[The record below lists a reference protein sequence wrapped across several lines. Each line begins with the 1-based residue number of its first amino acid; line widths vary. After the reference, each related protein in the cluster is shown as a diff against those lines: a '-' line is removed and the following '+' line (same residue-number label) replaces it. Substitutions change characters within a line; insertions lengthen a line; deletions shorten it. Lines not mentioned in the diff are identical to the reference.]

1 VAVGLASPPYGD
13 YLGCRPRPFIAAAEV
28 LAGAWTLL
36 VIVGF
41 VIVRVALNSTVGQV
55 SITTAGGPVAG
66 WAAYGGDLGGS
77 RYSPLEQINRDN
89 VAKLEIAW
97 EYHTG
102 DFSDESDGRE
112 KTSFQATPILA
123 EGVLY
128 VSTVSAQV
136 IALDPETGIE
146 LWKYD
151 PGVDTSVRRAENAS
165 RGVAIWS
172 DGSRNTR
179 DPCRRRIFIG
189 TIDARLIS
197 LDGATGR
204 LCDDFGQ
211 NGVVDLSRGAQ
222 LGEPRVD
229 ITEYGVT
236 SPPAIIE
243 DLVIVGSAVGDNRA
257 VTLERGIVRAFDV
270 RTGELRW
277 LWDPIPRN
285 PSDPAWVTWE
295 DDSSLRTGAANIW
308 AQISVDPERD
318 LVFVPTSSPSPDY
331 YGGARRGSNSY
342 ADSVVALRGTTGEA
356 VWHFQTVHHNL
367 WDYDLPAQPTLI
379 TVRRDGQDIP
389 AVAQATKTGFLFILD
404 RDSGEPIFPV
414 EERPVPQSD
423 VPGEESWPTQ
433 PFPMVP
439 APLAALSLS
448 PDDAWGLTA
457 WDRGKC
463 RALIEGF
470 RNEGIFTPPSFEG
483 TIVYPGNAGGT
494 NWGSLA
500 FDQERRLVV
509 LNMMHLPFVVK
520 LIPCENFDEERAKR
534 PDDTEFGAQLG
545 APVGMSRAP
554 LFSPIGLPCN
564 KPPWGTIV
572 AVDLNTGKV
581 KWKEPLGTIRD
592 LAPVP
597 LPMRWGVP
605 NMGGPIITAGGL
617 VSSALPLITTCGHLM
632 WKPVRSCGKGNYP
645 PVGRPHR

>member
-1 VAVGLASPPYGD
+1 V
-13 YLGCRPRPFIAAAEV
+13 
-28 LAGAWTLL
+28 T
-36 VIVGF
+36 
-41 VIVRVALNSTVGQV
+41 
-55 SITTAGGPVAG
+55 
-66 WAAYGGDLGGS
+66 
-77 RYSPLEQINRDN
+77 
-89 VAKLEIAW
+89 KLEIAW

-102 DFSDESDGRE
+102 DFSDGSDGRE

-136 IALDPETGIE
+136 IALDPETGAE
-146 LWKYD
+146 RWKYD

-165 RGVAIWS
+165 RGVATWS
-172 DGSRNTR
+172 DRSGNTG
-179 DPCRRRIFIG
+179 DPCRSRIFIG
-189 TIDARLIS
+189 TIDARLIA
-197 LDGATGR
+197 LDAATGR
-204 LCDDFGQ
+204 PCNDFGQ
-211 NGVVDLSRGAQ
+211 NGVVDLSRGAE
-222 LGEPRVD
+222 LGEHQVD
-229 ITEYGVT
+229 TTGYGVT
-236 SPPAIIE
+236 SPPAIIH

-270 RTGELRW
+270 RTGELHW
-277 LWDPIPRN
+277 VWDPIPRN
-285 PSDPAWVTWE
+285 PSDPAWATWE

-331 YGGARRGSNSY
+331 YGGERRGSNFY
-342 ADSVVALRGTTGEA
+342 ADSVVALRGTTGEV

-379 TVRRDGQDIP
+379 TVRKDGQDIA

-423 VPGEESWPTQ
+423 VPGEESWLTQ
-433 PFPMVP
+433 PFPIAP
-439 APLAALSLS
+439 PPLAAVSLS
-448 PDDAWGLTA
+448 PDDAWGLTV

-520 LIPCENFDEERAKR
+520 LIPRENFDEERAKR

-545 APVGMSRAP
+545 APVGMSRTP

-581 KWKEPLGTIRD
+581 KWEEPLGTIRD

-617 VSSALPLITTCGHLM
+617 VFIGAAVDNYLRAFDVETGKELWKGELPAGGQATPMTYRLSENGRQFVVIAAGGHHTLPSTTGDSLIAFALPE
-632 WKPVRSCGKGNYP
+632 
-645 PVGRPHR
+645 